1 MEACRDHLRRQ
12 RWPAASRTG
21 NAACTAGWSGVAR
34 LPSLA
39 YRCEVVVTIGDE
51 RLVSRHVPRI
61 QRVAPLLKLVA
72 RHTQRRGQAQ
82 LSRPLLGRTH
92 VSLRPPD
99 FLVAR
104 NAVPVPAREGGSG

>member
-1 MEACRDHLRRQ
+1 MEACRAHLRRR
-12 RWPAASRTG
+12 RWPAASRAR

-61 QRVAPLLKLVA
+61 QRVAPLLT
-72 RHTQRRGQAQ
+72 RW
-82 LSRPLLGRTH
+82 LLGIHKGAVKPSYPDRCSDDLTFRFNRRT
-92 VSLRPPD
+92 SW
-99 FLVAR
+99 
-104 NAVPVPAREGGSG
+104 